1 MMKIKYIIL
10 GVILCLLPC
19 AVKGQSVSQL
29 DSLKSDV
36 KQKLALFRQ
45 LKADSVGKDTELYRE
60 VYNNFSEAY
69 DNYTEVET
77 IVKNRIWME
86 KRDSTY
92 SQSPRFL
99 GTIISRKYLRY
110 SSIVIDDNI
119 LFLYA
124 NHLLWSINTDTREI
138 LWKSDCN
145 YSKRQESIIQSDSLI
160 ILPFIYDNIINAH
173 SKVNGTLVWSIDSA
187 QYIMTADSSYS
198 NLPFINRSNQLYE
211 INDRSGEL
219 IKCNEPIPT
228 RIFNHKE
235 YEIVMHQHNAVD
247 GKGNIYTNW
256 TITCTNKITGKLQWQ
271 KSNIGK
277 PFSRYHSMYITDNL
291 LWLDD
296 GNENLSVINIKNGK
310 TKQSQ
315 IKCGYFYPT
324 NNGFLEQLPDDNIRY
339 TNLRYPRRSWSYL
352 FPKGEGVIRPSGRIP
367 IYLNENTV
375 YVITEKNIIT
385 AFNSKTG
392 DIEWEF
398 PSYSKITSNLVVEND
413 ILYFTDA
420 EGLVAIDVSKKN
432 DKKKWEPA
440 MLSFPEEKEE
450 EEKEEPKP
458 VLISTSYRTTIG
470 EEWDEKDIIGD
481 FVLYI
486 KTKDAIGEK
495 LAIKFTMPGR
505 VVMYNGEIVKDNNL
519 TGYTI
524 KSDFD
529 KVYFTAKILEETND

>member
-19 AVKGQSVSQL
+19 AVDGQLVYQL
-29 DSLKSDV
+29 DSLKSDL
-36 KQKLALFRQ
+36 KQKLALFKQ
-45 LKADSVGKDTELYRE
+45 IKADSIPKMTQEYQDARQGFIDAWRKYKDVE
-60 VYNNFSEAY
+60 Y
-69 DNYTEVET
+69 DS
-77 IVKNRIWME
+77 IVDRKIQQ
-86 KRDSTY
+86 RDSTY

-99 GTIISRKYLRY
+99 GTIIS
-110 SSIVIDDNI
+110 SSFLNRTTLAIDGND
-119 LFLYA
+119 LFLHH
-124 NHLLWSINTDTREI
+124 NHLLWSININTRDI
-138 LWKSDCN
+138 LWKSECRYAIRLGN
-145 YSKRQESIIQSDSLI
+145 IVQSDSLI
-160 ILPFIYDNIINAH
+160 ILPANYKGDINAYN
-173 SKVNGTLVWSIDSA
+173 KANGALAWSIDS
-187 QYIMTADSSYS
+187 S
-198 NLPFINRSNQLYE
+198 NFINQADCTYPSISFINKNDQLYE
-211 INDRSGEL
+211 INSKTGQLLKR
-219 IKCNEPIPT
+219 KEPAPSV
-228 RIFNHKE
+228 IFNYKE
-235 YEIVMHQHNAVD
+235 YEIVVLNNKIRNE
-247 GKGNIYTNW
+247 KGYNCINR
-256 TITCTNKITGKLQWQ
+256 TITCTNKLTGKQQWEE
-271 KSNIGK
+271 SNIQE
-277 PFSRYHSMYITDNL
+277 PLTFYDLHITNES
-291 LWLDD
+291 LWLDN
-296 GNENLSVINIKNGK
+296 GKETFFVINIKNGK

-339 TNLRYPRRSWSYL
+339 TNLRHPRRSWSYL
-352 FPKGEGVIRPSGRIP
+352 FPKGEGVIRSSGRIP

-385 AFNSKTG
+385 AFNIKTG
-392 DIEWEF
+392 EVKWEF

-413 ILYFTDA
+413 VLYFTDA
-420 EGLVAIDVSKKN
+420 EGLVAIDVSEKN

-440 MLSFPEEKEE
+440 TLSFPEEKKE

-458 VLISTSYRTTIG
+458 VLISTSYRTTTG

-505 VVMYNGEIVKDNNL
+505 VVMYNGEIVKDNTL
-519 TGYTI
+519 RDYTI